1 MKWLR
6 SEKGSSSVLVA
17 LVLIVLV
24 VFSVLAVTTSMANLR
39 LARKNADTVKA
50 FYTLDSEGERFM
62 NVIYNSIIL
71 SRDKASYAVQSIRD
85 GDLPSA
91 GLPDAISEIIEATL
105 GSLSGTNSR
114 NEYLDGLY
122 PKLVTYFAMNSIME
136 AYPGC
141 VYSKDADYTRNF
153 HIYSNVP
160 TELGFSVRKTFI
172 LEYENTLRYLNVDV
186 DIENPGNG
194 RELEEVCRILE
205 WRLWQEPFEY
215 RNEIDLWEGIPE

>member
-6 SEKGSSSVLVA
+6 SDRGSSSVLVA

-50 FYTLDSEGERFM
+50 FYSLDSEGERFL
-62 NVIYNSIIL
+62 NVIYNLITI
-71 SRDKASYAVQSIRD
+71 SREKASYAVGSIKE

-105 GSLSGTNSR
+105 TGLSGSR
-114 NEYLDGLY
+114 AREEYLDGLY
-122 PKLVTYFAMNSIME
+122 PKLVTYFAMSSIMD

-160 TELGFSVRKTFI
+160 VELGFSVRKTFI

-186 DIENPGNG
+186 GISDPGSG
-194 RELEEVCRILE
+194 ADLEETCRVLV